1 MPPEAPPASTSLLR
15 TRLLVVDDNVAALK
29 ACARL
34 LGQAGYDVAQAEDGR
49 TALTLVRTFRPALVL
64 LDVILPDISGRE
76 VLRQIKA
83 DPELAEISVVLL
95 TSIATSLE
103 AITAGLMIGADDYI
117 ARPIANQELLARVRA
132 VLAS

>member
-1 MPPEAPPASTSLLR
+1 MPPEAPPPSPSLLR
-15 TRLLVVDDNVAALK
+15 TRILVVDDNVAALK

-34 LGQAGYDVAQAEDGR
+34 LGQAGYDVAQVVDGR
-49 TALTLVRTFRPALVL
+49 AALALVRTYRPALVL
-64 LDVILPDISGRE
+64 LDVVLPDISGRE

-103 AITAGLMIGADDYI
+103 AMTAGLEVGADDYI

-132 VLAS
+132 ALE

>member
-1 MPPEAPPASTSLLR
+1 
-15 TRLLVVDDNVAALK
+15 
-29 ACARL
+29 
-34 LGQAGYDVAQAEDGR
+34 
-49 TALTLVRTFRPALVL
+49 LTLVRTFRPALVL